1 VNRPVLFDI
10 STDLRQNESR
20 SQRLGFYKPAQVTS
34 VEGLLDQLQ
43 SIVDSICEE
52 LEAKN
57 AVRDETLRRSR
68 QLIRHCANS
77 IRASHRDDFADAE
90 ALLVTARAAAA
101 EMVTDALQY
110 PDLYHAGYTQ
120 DALKEL
126 AEAHITFALITE
138 GSLPTPEDL
147 KVESAAYLN
156 GLAEAV
162 GEMRRYVLDR
172 LRRGDVAIGERLL
185 TVMDDIYSRLITVD
199 FPDAITGGLRRQ
211 TDMVRGVLERTR
223 GDLTTAVR
231 QEEMKAAL
239 RAFGEQVGLATE
251 D

>member
-1 VNRPVLFDI
+1 MD
-10 STDLRQNESR
+10 
-20 SQRLGFYKPAQVTS
+20 RLQT
-34 VEGLLDQLQ
+34 
-43 SIVDSICEE
+43 IVDTICEE
-52 LEAKN
+52 FEAKN

-77 IRASHRDDFADAE
+77 IRASHRDDFADAQ
-90 ALLVTARAAAA
+90 ALLATARTAAA
-101 EMVTDALQY
+101 EMIADTQQY
-110 PDLYHAGYTQ
+110 PDIFYAGYTQ

-126 AEAHITFALITE
+126 TEAHITYALITGE
-138 GSLPTPEDL
+138 SLPAPEDL
-147 KVESAAYLN
+147 AVEPASYLN

-162 GEMRRYVLDR
+162 GELRRYVLDR
-172 LRRGDVAIGERLL
+172 LRRGDVATGERLL
-185 TVMDDIYSRLITVD
+185 AIMDDIYSLLITVD
-199 FPDAITGGLRRQ
+199 FPDAITGGLRRN

-239 RAFGEQVGLATE
+239 RAFGDQVGLSME

>member
-1 VNRPVLFDI
+1 
-10 STDLRQNESR
+10 
-20 SQRLGFYKPAQVTS
+20 
-34 VEGLLDQLQ
+34 LDQLQ
-43 SIVDSICEE
+43 GIVEKICEGF
-52 LEAKN
+52 EAKN

-77 IRASHRDDFADAE
+77 IRASHRDDFAE
-90 ALLVTARAAAA
+90 AQSLLATARAAAA
-101 EMVTDALQY
+101 EMIADAQRY
-110 PDLYHAGYTQ
+110 PDVFHAGYTQ

-126 AEAHITFALITE
+126 AEAHITYALITE
-138 GSLPTPEDL
+138 SNLPTPEEL
-147 KVESAAYLN
+147 NVEPAAYLN

-172 LRRGDVAIGERLL
+172 LRRGDVATGERLL
-185 TVMDDIYSRLITVD
+185 AVMDDIYSQLITVD
-199 FPDAITGGLRRQ
+199 FPNAITSGLRRQ

-239 RAFGEQVGLATE
+239 RAFGEQIDLAAE

>member
-1 VNRPVLFDI
+1 M
-10 STDLRQNESR
+10 
-20 SQRLGFYKPAQVTS
+20 
-34 VEGLLDQLQ
+34 DQLQ
-43 SIVDSICEE
+43 SIVDTICEGF
-52 LEAKN
+52 EAKN

-77 IRASHRDDFADAE
+77 IRASHRDDFTDAQS
-90 ALLVTARAAAA
+90 LLATARAAAA
-101 EMVTDALQY
+101 EMVADAQQY
-110 PDLYHAGYTQ
+110 SDLYFAGYTQ

-126 AEAHITFALITE
+126 AEAHITYALITE
-138 GSLPTPEDL
+138 DSLPTPEEL
-147 KVESAAYLN
+147 NVEPAAYLK

-162 GEMRRYVLDR
+162 GEMRRYALDR
-172 LRRGDVAIGERLL
+172 LRRGDVATGERLL
-185 TVMDDIYSRLITVD
+185 VAMDDIYGLLITVD

-239 RAFGEQVGLATE
+239 RAFGEQIDLATE

>member
-1 VNRPVLFDI
+1 LD
-10 STDLRQNESR
+10 
-20 SQRLGFYKPAQVTS
+20 RLQT
-34 VEGLLDQLQ
+34 
-43 SIVDSICEE
+43 IVDTICEE
-52 LEAKN
+52 FEAKN

-77 IRASHRDDFADAE
+77 IRASHRDDFAGAQ
-90 ALLVTARAAAA
+90 ALLATARAAAA
-101 EMVTDALQY
+101 EIIADTQQY
-110 PDLYHAGYTQ
+110 PDIFYAGYTQ

-126 AEAHITFALITE
+126 TEAHITYALITGE
-138 GSLPTPEDL
+138 SLPAPEDL
-147 KVESAAYLN
+147 AVEPASYLN

-162 GEMRRYVLDR
+162 GELRRYVLDR
-172 LRRGDVAIGERLL
+172 LRRGDVATGERLL
-185 TVMDDIYSRLITVD
+185 AIMDDIYSLLITVD
-199 FPDAITGGLRRQ
+199 FPDAITGGLRRN

-239 RAFGEQVGLATE
+239 RAFGEQVGLRME

>member
-1 VNRPVLFDI
+1 
-10 STDLRQNESR
+10 
-20 SQRLGFYKPAQVTS
+20 
-34 VEGLLDQLQ
+34 LDKLQ
-43 SIVDSICEE
+43 TIVDTICEE
-52 LEAKN
+52 FEAKN

-77 IRASHRDDFADAE
+77 IRASHRDDFADAQ
-90 ALLVTARAAAA
+90 ALLATARSAAA
-101 EMVTDALQY
+101 EMIADTKQY
-110 PDLYHAGYTQ
+110 PDIFYAGYTQ

-126 AEAHITFALITE
+126 SEAHITYALITGE
-138 GSLPTPEDL
+138 SVPTPGDL
-147 KVESAAYLN
+147 NVEPASYLN

-162 GEMRRYVLDR
+162 GELRRYVLDR
-172 LRRGDVAIGERLL
+172 LRRGDVASGERLL
-185 TVMDDIYSRLITVD
+185 AVMDDIYSLLITVD
-199 FPDAITGGLRRQ
+199 FPDAITGGLRRN

-239 RAFGEQVGLATE
+239 RGFGEQVGLIME

>member
-1 VNRPVLFDI
+1 
-10 STDLRQNESR
+10 
-20 SQRLGFYKPAQVTS
+20 
-34 VEGLLDQLQ
+34 LDQLQ
-43 SIVDSICEE
+43 NIVDTICEGF
-52 LEAKN
+52 EAKN

-77 IRASHRDDFADAE
+77 IRASHRDDFADAQS
-90 ALLVTARAAAA
+90 LLATARAAAA
-101 EMVTDALQY
+101 EMITDAQQY
-110 PDLYHAGYTQ
+110 PDLFFAGYTQ

-126 AEAHITFALITE
+126 AEAHITYALITG
-138 GSLPTPEDL
+138 GSLPTPGELD
-147 KVESAAYLN
+147 VEPAAYLN

-162 GEMRRYVLDR
+162 GEMRRYTLDR
-172 LRRGDVAIGERLL
+172 LRRGDVTTGERLL
-185 TVMDDIYSRLITVD
+185 AAMDDIYSLLITVD

-239 RAFGEQVGLATE
+239 RVFGKQIDLVTE

>member
-1 VNRPVLFDI
+1 LDRL
-10 STDLRQNESR
+10 QN
-20 SQRLGFYKPAQVTS
+20 
-34 VEGLLDQLQ
+34 
-43 SIVDSICEE
+43 IVDTICEQ

-68 QLIRHCANS
+68 ALIRFCANS
-77 IRASHRDDFADAE
+77 IRASHRDDFADAQS
-90 ALLVTARAAAA
+90 LLATAQAAAA
-101 EMVTDALQY
+101 EMIADAKQY
-110 PDLYHAGYTQ
+110 PDLFYAGYTQ
-120 DALKEL
+120 DALKEVS
-126 AEAHITFALITE
+126 EAHITYALFT
-138 GSLPTPEDL
+138 GNDLPTPEDL
-147 KVESAAYLN
+147 KVEQAAYLN

-162 GEMRRYVLDR
+162 GELRRYVLDR
-172 LRRGDVAIGERLL
+172 LRRGDVATGERLL
-185 TVMDDIYSRLITVD
+185 AAMDDIYSQLITVD

-239 RAFGEQVGLATE
+239 RAFGDQVGLATE

>member
-1 VNRPVLFDI
+1 MD
-10 STDLRQNESR
+10 
-20 SQRLGFYKPAQVTS
+20 K
-34 VEGLLDQLQ
+34 LQ
-43 SIVDSICEE
+43 TTVDTICEGF
-52 LEAKN
+52 EAKN

-68 QLIRHCANS
+68 QLIRHCANA

-90 ALLVTARAAAA
+90 ALLATARTAAA
-101 EMVTDALQY
+101 EMVTDAQQY
-110 PDLYHAGYTQ
+110 PDLFYAGYTQ

-126 AEAHITFALITE
+126 TEAHVTYALVT
-138 GSLPTPEDL
+138 SKTLPTPEEL
-147 KVESAAYLN
+147 AVEPAAYLK

-162 GEMRRYVLDR
+162 GELRRYVLDR
-172 LRRGDVAIGERLL
+172 LRRGDVATGERLL
-185 TVMDDIYSRLITVD
+185 AAMDDIYSLLITVD
-199 FPDAITGGLRRQ
+199 FPDAITGGLRRN

-239 RAFGEQVGLATE
+239 HAFGRQVGLTAE

>member
-1 VNRPVLFDI
+1 MD
-10 STDLRQNESR
+10 
-20 SQRLGFYKPAQVTS
+20 K
-34 VEGLLDQLQ
+34 LQ
-43 SIVDSICEE
+43 TIVDTICEE
-52 LEAKN
+52 FEAKN

-77 IRASHRDDFADAE
+77 IRASHRDDFADAQ
-90 ALLVTARAAAA
+90 ALLATAQSAAA
-101 EMVTDALQY
+101 EMIADTQQY
-110 PDLYHAGYTQ
+110 PDIFYAGYTQ

-126 AEAHITFALITE
+126 SEAHITYALITGE
-138 GSLPTPEDL
+138 SVPTPGDL
-147 KVESAAYLN
+147 NVEPASYLN

-162 GEMRRYVLDR
+162 GELRRYVLDR
-172 LRRGDVAIGERLL
+172 LRRGDVASGERLL
-185 TVMDDIYSRLITVD
+185 AVMDDIYSLLITVD
-199 FPDAITGGLRRQ
+199 FPDAITGGLRRN

-239 RAFGEQVGLATE
+239 RGFGEQVGLIME

>member
-1 VNRPVLFDI
+1 
-10 STDLRQNESR
+10 
-20 SQRLGFYKPAQVTS
+20 
-34 VEGLLDQLQ
+34 LDQLQ
-43 SIVDSICEE
+43 GIVEKICEGF
-52 LEAKN
+52 EAKN

-77 IRASHRDDFADAE
+77 IRASHRDDFAE
-90 ALLVTARAAAA
+90 AQSLLATARAAAA
-101 EMVTDALQY
+101 EMVADAQRY
-110 PDLYHAGYTQ
+110 PDVFHAGYTQ

-126 AEAHITFALITE
+126 AEAHITYALITE
-138 GSLPTPEDL
+138 SNLPTPEEL
-147 KVESAAYLN
+147 NVEPAAYLN

-172 LRRGDVAIGERLL
+172 LRRGDVATGEQLL
-185 TVMDDIYSRLITVD
+185 AVMDDIYSQLITVD
-199 FPDAITGGLRRQ
+199 FPNAITSGLRRQ

-239 RAFGEQVGLATE
+239 RAFGEQIDLAAE

>member
-1 VNRPVLFDI
+1 M
-10 STDLRQNESR
+10 
-20 SQRLGFYKPAQVTS
+20 
-34 VEGLLDQLQ
+34 DQLQ

-52 LEAKN
+52 FEAKN

-77 IRASHRDDFADAE
+77 IRASHRDDFMDAE
-90 ALLVTARAAAA
+90 SLLATARAAAA
-101 EMVTDALQY
+101 EMVADAQRY
-110 PDLYHAGYTQ
+110 PDLFHAGYTQ

-126 AEAHITFALITE
+126 AEAHITFALVTE

-156 GLAEAV
+156 GLAEAA
-162 GEMRRYVLDR
+162 GEIRRYVLDR
-172 LRRGDVAIGERLL
+172 LRRGDVATGERLL
-185 TVMDDIYSRLITVD
+185 TAMDDIYSQLITVD

-211 TDMVRGVLERTR
+211 TDMVRGVVERTR

-239 RAFGEQVGLATE
+239 RAFGEQVGLAAE